1 VSAPAEN
8 SSLVSN
14 PILLASL
21 VLHLFIASSPAVFCF
36 PLLLLLLAHSFSA
49 FGFGQRVFFFF
60 FFPACSPV
68 LLVHLFFSSLF
79 LHNYLAASFGFFR
92 LV

>member
-8 SSLVSN
+8 PSFVSN

-21 VLHLFIASSPAVFCF
+21 GLHLFIATLPAVFCF
-36 PLLLLLLAHSFSA
+36 ALLLLLLFAHSFSA
-49 FGFGQRVFFFF
+49 FGFGQRVFFFP
-60 FFPACSPV
+60 PACSPV

-79 LHNYLAASFGFFR
+79 LHNYLAASFGFFCF
-92 LV
+92 V